1 MLKKLMMTTAL
12 SGLMIGAA
20 MAQTQPAPEQKPVS
34 EPQAIQAQ
42 STTTTTRSTA
52 TTGSGSFI
60 STQSS
65 NTWLASDFKGVD
77 VIGAND
83 EKIGDVDDLLFD
95 KDGKVLAYIVG
106 VGGFLGIGAKDVA
119 LPPSAFQVMQ
129 GRDSNDVKLKLS
141 MTKEQ
146 LNSAADFKS
155 QKMLASEQ
163 RRTTTGA
170 APGGMAPRAPG
181 ASPGSTTTP
190 GSTTPGSTN
199 R

>member
-1 MLKKLMMTTAL
+1 MLKKLMLTTAL

-20 MAQTQPAPEQKPVS
+20 VAQSAQPAPEQKPVQ

-42 STTTTTRSTA
+42 SATPSSPSTGTSAGA
-52 TTGSGSFI
+52 TVASGSFI
-60 STQSS
+60 NSQAP
-65 NTWLASDFKGVD
+65 NQWLASDFKGTD

-95 KDGKVLAYIVG
+95 KDGKIVAYVVG

-119 LPPSAFQVMQ
+119 LPPSAFQLVQ
-129 GRDSNDVKLKLS
+129 GKDSNDIKLKLS
-141 MTKEQ
+141 MTKDQ
-146 LNSAADFKS
+146 LKTAADFKS

-170 APGGMAPRAPG
+170 GSPGGMAPRSPG
-181 ASPGSTTTP
+181 AL
-190 GSTTPGSTN
+190 PGSTN